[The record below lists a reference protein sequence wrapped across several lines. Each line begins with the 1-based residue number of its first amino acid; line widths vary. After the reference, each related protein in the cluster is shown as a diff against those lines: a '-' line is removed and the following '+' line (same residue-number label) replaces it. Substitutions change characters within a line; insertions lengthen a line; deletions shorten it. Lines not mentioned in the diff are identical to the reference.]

1 MLVLVCLEVQLY
13 GILLKLRKNS
23 IENCSQRFFLI
34 LEGAIGHLV
43 EYYTTNH
50 DFKSSFEEVE
60 SF

>member
-1 MLVLVCLEVQLY
+1 MVY
-13 GILLKLRKNS
+13 
-23 IENCSQRFFLI
+23 CSSCGKITQKIAPNEKIFLI

-43 EYYTTNH
+43 EYQTTNH